1 MEKEE
6 TIYFAFFLKGKT
18 KTLTSYLP
26 EKKHITIL
34 VVDQKEDKLLII
46 QFMKKK
52 KNSVKNKR
60 NHDHK
65 FALVVK
71 IATVDVGLL
80 QKEDKTIH
88 FVYSEGK
95 DKR

>member
-34 VVDQKEDKLLII
+34 VVAQKEDKLII
-46 QFMKKK
+46 QFMKK